1 MRMLQR
7 LRFRLRSA
15 PGMVLTAAV
24 AGLIVAPDAILRA
37 QEPPPQTTTAAAEA
51 EPDQAPT
58 LSQDQ
63 LQSLVAPIAL
73 YPDPLLSQCLVAST
87 YPLDIMEAAQ
97 WVSKNPDLKG
107 DALTEAA
114 KKQDW
119 DPSIQAMVALPEVMK
134 RMSENIKWTTDL
146 GNAFL
151 AQESD
156 VMNAVQALRVKAKD
170 AGKLQSN
177 EQMNVETKVVE
188 TKTIVE
194 IQPAST
200 QVVYVPSYSP
210 TVIWGPPAY
219 PYPPVYYPPYTPGA
233 ALFTFGMGMAMG
245 AAISGGWGWNCGWG
259 GGGNNTI
266 NINNNN
272 TFVNN
277 SNRTNNVNRSGN
289 SNWSHDGNRRGGVP
303 YQDRSTANKYGGG
316 ARGDSAQARQQQARS
331 RESANPATRG
341 GGQGNLGASRGAGGA
356 TAGSF
361 ERGGA
366 GGNYAGSRDMSSRSS
381 AGGGSAF
388 SGGSGSHERSASGRG
403 ASSMGSR
410 GGGGMS
416 RGGGGGRRR

>member
-1 MRMLQR
+1 MRMLQT
-7 LRFRLRSA
+7 LRFRLRGA
-15 PGMVLTAAV
+15 VGTALTAA
-24 AGLIVAPDAILRA
+24 LSSFLVAPDIVLMA
-37 QEPPPQTTTAAAEA
+37 QEPPQTATATGAAAE
-51 EPDQAPT
+51 QAPEEAPK
-58 LSQDQ
+58 LSEGQ
-63 LQSLVAPIAL
+63 LESLVAPIAL

-87 YPLDIMEAAQ
+87 YPLDIMEAQQ

-107 DALTEAA
+107 DALTDAA

-119 DPSIQAMVALPEVMK
+119 DPSIQAMVALPDVMK
-134 RMSENIKWTTDL
+134 RMSENIEWTTNL

-156 VMNAVQALRVKAKD
+156 VMNAVQSLRLKAKD
-170 AGKLQSN
+170 SGKLESS
-177 EQMNVETKVVE
+177 EQMTVETKTIE
-188 TKTIVE
+188 SKTIVE

-210 TVIWGPPAY
+210 TVVWGPPPY

-245 AAISGGWGWNCGWG
+245 AAISGGWGWGCGWG

-277 SNRTNNVNRSGN
+277 SNRTNNINRSGN

-331 RESANPATRG
+331 RESGHAATRG
-341 GGQGNLGASRGAGGA
+341 GGQGSLGASRGAGGA

-361 ERGGA
+361 DRG
-366 GGNYAGSRDMSSRSS
+366 
-381 AGGGSAF
+381 
-388 SGGSGSHERSASGRG
+388 
-403 ASSMGSR
+403 
-410 GGGGMS
+410 
-416 RGGGGGRRR
+416 

>member
-1 MRMLQR
+1 MRMLQT

-24 AGLIVAPDAILRA
+24 AGLIVAPEAILLA
-37 QEPPPQTTTAAAEA
+37 QEPPPAPASSEQAAPE
-51 EPDQAPT
+51 QAAT

-63 LQSLVAPIAL
+63 LESLVAPIAL

-87 YPLDIMEAAQ
+87 YPLDIMEAQQ
-97 WVSKNPDLKG
+97 WLSKNPDLKG

-119 DPSIQAMVALPEVMK
+119 DPSIQAMVALPDVMK

-151 AQESD
+151 AQEND

-170 AGKLQSN
+170 SGKLESTD
-177 EQMNVETKVVE
+177 QMKVETKTIE

-210 TVIWGPPAY
+210 TVIWGPPVY
-219 PYPPVYYPPYTPGA
+219 PYPPVYYPPYVPGA
-233 ALFTFGMGMAMG
+233 ALFSFGMGMAVG
-245 AAISGGWGWNCGWG
+245 AAISGGWGWGCGW
-259 GGGNNTI
+259 GGNNTI

-277 SNRTNNVNRSGN
+277 SNRTNNINRSGN
-289 SNWSHDGNRRGGVP
+289 SNWQHNGDRRGGVP
-303 YQDRSTANKYGGG
+303 YQDRATANKYGGG
-316 ARGDSAQARQQQARS
+316 ARGDSASARQQQARS
-331 RESANPATRG
+331 REGAGAANRSA
-341 GGQGNLGASRGAGGA
+341 GQGNPGASRGGTSPSASSFDRGGSGGGGA
-356 TAGSF
+356 
-361 ERGGA
+361 
-366 GGNYAGSRDMSSRSS
+366 GNYAGGRDMSSRGS
-381 AGGGSAF
+381 GGGSAF
-388 SGGSGSHERSASGRG
+388 SGSSGSHARSSSSRG
-403 ASSMGSR
+403 ASSM

-416 RGGGGGRRR
+416 RGGGGRRR

>member
-1 MRMLQR
+1 MISPALS
-7 LRFRLRSA
+7 LS
-15 PGMVLTAAV
+15 
-24 AGLIVAPDAILRA
+24 A
-37 QEPPPQTTTAAAEA
+37 QEPPPQGAAPAAGGEQA
-51 EPDQAPT
+51 PDQAPK
-58 LSQDQ
+58 LPQDQ
-63 LQSLVAPIAL
+63 LESLVAPIAL

-87 YPLDIMEAAQ
+87 YPLDIMEAQQ
-97 WVSKNPDLKG
+97 WIGKNPDLKG
-107 DALTEAA
+107 DALTDAA

-119 DPSIQAMVALPEVMK
+119 DPSIQAMVALPDVMK
-134 RMSENIKWTTDL
+134 RMSENIQWTTDL

-170 AGKLQSN
+170 SGKLESN
-177 EQMNVETKVVE
+177 DQMKVE
-188 TKTIVE
+188 TKTVESQTVVE

-210 TVIWGPPAY
+210 TVIWGPPVY
-219 PYPPVYYPPYTPGA
+219 PYPPVYYPPYVPGA
-233 ALFTFGMGMAMG
+233 ALFSFGMGMAVG
-245 AAISGGWGWNCGWG
+245 AAISGGWGWGCHW
-259 GGGNNTI
+259 GGNNTI

-289 SNWSHDGNRRGGVP
+289 SNWQHNGERRGGVP

-316 ARGDSAQARQQQARS
+316 ARGDSTQARQQQARS
-331 RESANPATRG
+331 RESAGAQSRS
-341 GGQGNLGASRGAGGA
+341 GGQGNLGASRGGAGA
-356 TAGSF
+356 SASSF
-361 ERGGA
+361 DRGGA
-366 GGNYAGSRDMSSRSS
+366 GGGNYAGSRDMSSRSS
-381 AGGGSAF
+381 GGGSAF
-388 SGGSGSHERSASGRG
+388 SGSSGSHARSSSSRG